1 MTAYSDAVRDFHS
14 TTCTLEQKLDKFR
27 AARTVRLIKID
38 PRDKTV
44 ELVHVPCTVSRGQRV
59 EISASSDGL
68 REALDPPEG
77 CSIDRMS
84 IGRIE
89 RLVYWDDLERMD
101 HAARNAL
108 PGFTIG
114 GREQMTL
121 RGPAIV
127 YAQIEGQTPCER
139 EPLTIA
145 MELDEDALE
154 TIRASITFLAAEDV
168 LASQMSEYQEE
179 KAKIQA
185 LQEQGR
191 LQNTQVIHLKPT

>member
-27 AARTVRLIKID
+27 AARTVRAIKID
-38 PRDKTV
+38 PREKTV
-44 ELVHVPCTVSRGQRV
+44 EFVHVPCTVSRGQRV

-89 RLVYWDDLERMD
+89 RLVYWDDLEHMD

-108 PGFTIG
+108 PGFTVNG
-114 GREQMTL
+114 QRTL

-139 EPLTIA
+139 EPLTIT
-145 MELDEDALE
+145 MEMDEDALE
-154 TIRASITFLAAEDV
+154 TIRASISFLAAEDV
-168 LASQMSEYQEE
+168 LASQMREIEE
-179 KAKIQA
+179 EMAKIQA